1 VCQIGL
7 KRSSLQHGDLRTT
20 SNIFRLT
27 FEYTPLNI
35 SIQYSNT
42 MANEGEQEYQRVASK
57 NDLQEGNL
65 LKVEV
70 RGKELVLSMVDGKI
84 FAIENECTHQ
94 GGPLNEGELK
104 GYGLKCPWHYAV
116 FDVRNGKVSDST
128 VWASNLISYPVK
140 IDEATGD
147 ILVNPNGS
155 KL

>member
-1 VCQIGL
+1 MSPFNIDDFYQIL
-7 KRSSLQHGDLRTT
+7 AL
-20 SNIFRLT
+20 FRQGFNNNMCL
-27 FEYTPLNI
+27 
-35 SIQYSNT
+35 QYSNT

-57 NDLQEGNL
+57 TDLQEGNL

-70 RGKELVLSMVDGKI
+70 RGKELVLSMVDGKV

-116 FDVRNGKVSDST
+116 FDVRDGKVSDST

-147 ILVNPNGS
+147 IFVNPNGS

>member
-1 VCQIGL
+1 MSPFNIDDFYQIIVL
-7 KRSSLQHGDLRTT
+7 
-20 SNIFRLT
+20 FRPG
-27 FEYTPLNI
+27 FNNNMCV
-35 SIQYSNT
+35 QYSNT

-140 IDEATGD
+140 IDETNGD

>member
-1 VCQIGL
+1 MSPFNINYFYQIIVL
-7 KRSSLQHGDLRTT
+7 FRTGST
-20 SNIFRLT
+20 IICVFNIAILWLMK
-27 FEYTPLNI
+27 ENK
-35 SIQYSNT
+35 NT
-42 MANEGEQEYQRVASK
+42 RVASK

-140 IDEATGD
+140 IDEANGD
-147 ILVNPNGS
+147 IFINPNGS

>member
-1 VCQIGL
+1 MSRFNIYDFYQIL
-7 KRSSLQHGDLRTT
+7 AL
-20 SNIFRLT
+20 FRPG
-27 FEYTPLNI
+27 FNNNMCV
-35 SIQYSNT
+35 QYSNT
-42 MANEGEQEYQRVASK
+42 MANEGDQEYQRVASK
-57 NDLQEGNL
+57 TDLQERNL

-116 FDVRNGKVSDST
+116 FDVRDGKVSDST

-140 IDEATGD
+140 IDEANGD
-147 ILVNPNGS
+147 ILVSPNGS

>member
-1 VCQIGL
+1 MSPFNIYDFYQILALFG
-7 KRSSLQHGDLRTT
+7 RGFNNNMYVQ
-20 SNIFRLT
+20 F
-27 FEYTPLNI
+27 
-35 SIQYSNT
+35 SNT

-147 ILVNPNGS
+147 ILVNPNGT

>member
-1 VCQIGL
+1 MRSFYPILALFMSGL
-7 KRSSLQHGDLRTT
+7 TIICVFNY
-20 SNIFRLT
+20 SNI
-27 FEYTPLNI
+27 
-35 SIQYSNT
+35 

-57 NDLQEGNL
+57 TDLQEGNL

-70 RGKELVLSMVDGKI
+70 RGKDMVLSMVDGKI

-116 FDVRNGKVSDST
+116 FDVRDGKVSDST

-140 IDEATGD
+140 IDEANGD

>member
-1 VCQIGL
+1 MSPFDINDFYHIL
-7 KRSSLQHGDLRTT
+7 AL
-20 SNIFRLT
+20 FRRGFNNNMYVQFST
-27 FEYTPLNI
+27 
-35 SIQYSNT
+35 T

-147 ILVNPNGS
+147 ILVNPNGT

>member
-1 VCQIGL
+1 MCV
-7 KRSSLQHGDLRTT
+7 
-20 SNIFRLT
+20 
-27 FEYTPLNI
+27 
-35 SIQYSNT
+35 QYSNT
-42 MANEGEQEYQRVASK
+42 MTNEGEQEYQRVASK
-57 NDLQEGNL
+57 TDLQEGNL
-65 LKVEV
+65 LKLEV

-140 IDEATGD
+140 IDEANGD
-147 ILVNPNGS
+147 IFVNPDGS

>member
-1 VCQIGL
+1 M
-7 KRSSLQHGDLRTT
+7 SPF
-20 SNIFRLT
+20 NIDNLSKILVLFNPE
-27 FEYTPLNI
+27 FNNNMCV
-35 SIQYSNT
+35 QYSNI

-84 FAIENECTHQ
+84 FAMENECTHQ

-140 IDEATGD
+140 IDEANGD

>member
-1 VCQIGL
+1 MSPFNIYDFYQIL
-7 KRSSLQHGDLRTT
+7 VL
-20 SNIFRLT
+20 FRRG
-27 FEYTPLNI
+27 FNNNMCV
-35 SIQYSNT
+35 QYSNT

-57 NDLQEGNL
+57 TDLQEGNL

-84 FAIENECTHQ
+84 FAMENECTHQ

-155 KL
+155 TL